1 MKKNK
6 TYIIAEIGINHEG
19 NLSRAKK
26 LVRQAKASGA
36 DAVKFQVFEPD
47 TLARE
52 NSAKSAQQKKYISK
66 KLSLAKMWK
75 KVSLNL
81 NQLHQLKRLC
91 VKIKIDFICS
101 VFDETSLNKIK
112 KLNPNY
118 IKIASSD
125 LNDFYLLKLIKKLNK
140 KIILSTGLS
149 NKNEIS
155 KAIKILGKK
164 IILLHC
170 VSSYPCPPEIAN
182 LKRIETLRKKF
193 GVQTGYSDH
202 TQGIQSS
209 LIAITLGV
217 KILEKH
223 FTLNKKL
230 KGADHKLSA
239 DKHDLKQIVD
249 FANNFEKLMGTGKI
263 KPTKRELINKKLFRK
278 GLYFSDKFKK
288 GHKLNLSNI
297 YFARPET
304 KLKLDS
310 FKKFLGKTLI
320 KDVNKF
326 NEIKSSYFK

>member
-6 TYIIAEIGINHEG
+6 TYIIAEIGINHDG
-19 NLSRAKK
+19 SLSKAKK

-52 NSAKSAQQKKYISK
+52 NSAKSTQQKKYISK

-75 KVSLNL
+75 KVSLNF
-81 NQLHQLKRLC
+81 NQLHQLKKLC
-91 VKIKIDFICS
+91 TKIKIDFICS
-101 VFDETSLNKIK
+101 VFDEISLNKVRR
-112 KLNPNY
+112 LNPKY
-118 IKIASSD
+118 IKVASSD
-125 LNDFYLLKLIKKLNK
+125 LTDFYLLKLIKKLNK
-140 KIILSTGLS
+140 KVILSTGLS
-149 NKNEIS
+149 NENEIS

-182 LKRIETLRKKF
+182 LKRIDSLRKKF
-193 GVQTGYSDH
+193 GVEIGYSDH
-202 TQGIQSS
+202 TEGIRSS

-239 DKHDLKQIVD
+239 EKDDLKKIVD
-249 FANNFEKLMGTGKI
+249 FAKNFEILMGTGEIRPSK
-263 KPTKRELINKKLFRK
+263 KELVNKKLFRK
-278 GLYFSDKFKK
+278 GLYFSNKFKK
-288 GHKLNLSNI
+288 GHKLLESDI
-297 YFARPET
+297 FFARPET
-304 KLKLDS
+304 QLKLNNY
-310 FKKFLGKTLI
+310 KKFLGKRLLRN
-320 KDVNKF
+320 VSKF
-326 NEIKSSYFK
+326 NEIKISYFK